1 MKTFKQ
7 ILAII
12 GIILYVN
19 YIISS
24 PICVEEYTNRGTSIC
39 SEQHMHRQPTVKR
52 NVTKQMQH
60 IPMLVFYFAP
70 KRNDFT
76 FVITNNF
83 YAIVNIPVW
92 VAERY
97 YPKHNETD
105 IPITERIF
113 SADFPISLQSSQGIF
128 EIVLF
133 DIPANIK
140 LSKDFITLKI
150 ITNKKNKIYT
160 LQVPKESKDLLSI

>member
-24 PICVEEYTNRGTSIC
+24 PVCVEEYTNRGTRIC

-52 NVTKQMQH
+52 NVTKQIQH
-60 IPMLVFYFAP
+60 IPMLVFCFAP

-76 FVITNNF
+76 FAITNNF
-83 YAIVNIPVW
+83 YAIVNIPVYHW
-92 VAERY
+92 QLPRG
-97 YPKHNETD
+97 N
-105 IPITERIF
+105 I
-113 SADFPISLQSSQGIF
+113 ISSH
-128 EIVLF
+128 LF
-133 DIPANIK
+133 RFIRHIIGYNANI
-140 LSKDFITLKI
+140 S
-150 ITNKKNKIYT
+150 
-160 LQVPKESKDLLSI
+160 S

>member
-24 PICVEEYTNRGTSIC
+24 PVCVEEYTNRGTSIC

-83 YAIVNIPVW
+83 YAIVNIPVYHW
-92 VAERY
+92 QLPRG
-97 YPKHNETD
+97 N
-105 IPITERIF
+105 I
-113 SADFPISLQSSQGIF
+113 ISSH
-128 EIVLF
+128 LF
-133 DIPANIK
+133 RFIRHIIGYNANI
-140 LSKDFITLKI
+140 SSWYFIC
-150 ITNKKNKIYT
+150 
-160 LQVPKESKDLLSI
+160 

>member
-24 PICVEEYTNRGTSIC
+24 PVCVEEYTNRGTSIC

-83 YAIVNIPVW
+83 YAIVNIPVYHW
-92 VAERY
+92 QLPRGNIV
-97 YPKHNETD
+97 
-105 IPITERIF
+105 
-113 SADFPISLQSSQGIF
+113 SSH
-128 EIVLF
+128 LF
-133 DIPANIK
+133 RFIRHIIGYNANI
-140 LSKDFITLKI
+140 SSR
-150 ITNKKNKIYT
+150 Y
-160 LQVPKESKDLLSI
+160 SIC

>member
-24 PICVEEYTNRGTSIC
+24 PVCVEEYTSRDASFC

-52 NVTKQMQH
+52 NVTEQMHH
-60 IPMLVFYFAP
+60 IPVLVFHFVP

-76 FVITNNF
+76 FAITNNF
-83 YAIVNIPVW
+83 YAIVNIPVYHW
-92 VAERY
+92 QLPRGNIV
-97 YPKHNETD
+97 
-105 IPITERIF
+105 
-113 SADFPISLQSSQGIF
+113 SSH
-128 EIVLF
+128 LF
-133 DIPANIK
+133 RFIRHIIGYNANI
-140 LSKDFITLKI
+140 S
-150 ITNKKNKIYT
+150 
-160 LQVPKESKDLLSI
+160 SWHSIC